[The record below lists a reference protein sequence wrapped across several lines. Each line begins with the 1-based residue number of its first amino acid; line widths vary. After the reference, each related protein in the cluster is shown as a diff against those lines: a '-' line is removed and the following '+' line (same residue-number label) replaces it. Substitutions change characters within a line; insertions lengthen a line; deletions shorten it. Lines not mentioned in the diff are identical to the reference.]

1 MTTKLELSSRLVD
14 FQAILDYADLTND
27 RNPIHVDHE
36 FAAKTPFGGVIAHG
50 TMSVALIWQALA
62 RTLGKDVLERV
73 DLDIRFLKPVRIG
86 DCVAGGGDLR
96 PGTESVYDVWVRTQA
111 GEGEPVISG
120 TATVRHV

>member
-1 MTTKLELSSRLVD
+1 MTNKLKLSLRQID

-27 RNPIHVDHE
+27 HNPIHVDHE
-36 FAAKTPFGGVIAHG
+36 FAANNPFGSVIAHG

-62 RTLGKDVLERV
+62 LTLGKHVLERV

-96 PGTESVYDVWVRTQA
+96 PGTENVYDVWVRTQA
-111 GEGEPVISG
+111 GEGETVISG